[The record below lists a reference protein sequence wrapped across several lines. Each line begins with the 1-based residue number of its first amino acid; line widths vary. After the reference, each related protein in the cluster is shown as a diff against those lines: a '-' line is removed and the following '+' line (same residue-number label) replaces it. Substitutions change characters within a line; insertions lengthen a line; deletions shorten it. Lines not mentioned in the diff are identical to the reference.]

1 MNIIFWGTPDYSVE
15 SLKILIASHHRIS
28 AVITQP
34 DKKRSRGSKLIASPI
49 KKIANDHNIPVF
61 TPDKIKNNHSFIE
74 TLKSFNSDIFIVIA
88 YGKILSSEILS
99 IPKYGCWNAHAS
111 LLPRWRGA
119 APIHWTLLKG
129 DTFTGVGIIKMDE
142 GLDTG
147 DLLVEEK
154 VRIHENDNL
163 YTLTQKL
170 SILSSNLIYKS
181 LEIIEKEQTAVKL
194 KLIPQKLKDIE
205 IKYARMINKEDYR
218 LDFNDC
224 AENILRKV
232 KGLFPRSFIVHKG
245 KILKI
250 LNVRLLSETELKKT
264 YKSYDKKNNDYI
276 GKVLEIFKNEG
287 IVIGTKTE
295 PILIKEIKLE
305 GKNIANKNQL
315 IQQLNLKIGE
325 KI

>member
-1 MNIIFWGTPDYSVE
+1 VNIIFWGTPDYSVE
-15 SLKILIASHHRIS
+15 SLKILIASHHKIS

-74 TLKSFNSDIFIVIA
+74 TLKSFNSDIFVVIA

-147 DLLVEEK
+147 DLLLEEK
-154 VRIHENDNL
+154 VRIMEHDNL
-163 YTLTQKL
+163 HTLSQKL
-170 SILSSNLIYKS
+170 SILSAKLIYKS
-181 LEIIEKEQTAVKL
+181 LEIIEEEPNAIKPKL
-194 KLIPQKLKDIE
+194 SPQKSKDQE
-205 IKYARMINKEDYR
+205 IKYARMINKQDYK
-218 LDFNDC
+218 LDFNDS
-224 AENILRKV
+224 ADNIVRKV
-232 KGLFPRSFIVHKG
+232 KGLFPRSFIIHNR

-250 LNVRLLSETELKKT
+250 LNVRLLSETEMKKT
-264 YKSYDKKNNDYI
+264 DKNYEKQNINYI

-287 IVIGTKTE
+287 VVIATKTE
-295 PILIKEIKLE
+295 PILIEEIKLE
-305 GKNIANKNQL
+305 GKNISKGNQL
-315 IQQLNLKIGE
+315 IQQLNLKKGE
-325 KI
+325 RI

>member
-15 SLKILIASHHRIS
+15 SLKILIDSHHKIS

-34 DKKRSRGSKLIASPI
+34 DKKRSRGSKLIPSPI
-49 KKIANDHNIPVF
+49 KKIALDHHIPVF
-61 TPDKIKNNHSFIE
+61 TPNKIKNNNGLIE
-74 TLKSFNSDIFIVIA
+74 ILKSFNIDVFVVIA

-99 IPKYGCWNAHAS
+99 IPRYGCWNAHAS

-119 APIHWTLLKG
+119 APINWALLKG

-147 DLLVEEK
+147 DLLLEEK
-154 VRIHENDNL
+154 IQIKENDNFH
-163 YTLTQKL
+163 TLSQKL

-181 LEIIEKEQTAVKL
+181 LEIIEEEPKTVNSKL
-194 KLIPQKLKDIE
+194 SSQKLKDLE
-205 IKYARMINKEDYR
+205 VKYARMINKEDYK
-218 LDFNDC
+218 LDLNDY
-224 AENILRKV
+224 AENIIRKV
-232 KGLFPRSFIVHKG
+232 KGLFPRSYIIHNG

-250 LNVRLLSETELKKT
+250 LNVRLLSETEIKKT
-264 YKSYDKKNNDYI
+264 YKSYVKENINST

-287 IVIGTKTE
+287 VVISTKSK
-295 PILIKEIKLE
+295 PILIKEVKLE
-305 GKNIANKNQL
+305 GKNISKENQL
-315 IQQLNLKIGE
+315 IQQLNLNKGE

>member
-15 SLKILIASHHRIS
+15 SLKILIDSHHKIS

-147 DLLVEEK
+147 DLLLEEK
-154 VRIHENDNL
+154 VRIMEHDNL
-163 YTLTQKL
+163 HRLSQKL
-170 SILSSNLIYKS
+170 SILSAKLIYKS
-181 LEIIEKEQTAVKL
+181 LEIIEEEPNAIKSKL
-194 KLIPQKLKDIE
+194 SPQKSKDQE
-205 IKYARMINKEDYR
+205 IKYARMINKQDYK
-218 LDFNDC
+218 LDFNDS
-224 AENILRKV
+224 ADNIVRKV
-232 KGLFPRSFIVHKG
+232 KGLFPRSFIIHNR

-250 LNVRLLSETELKKT
+250 LNVRLLSETEMKKT
-264 YKSYDKKNNDYI
+264 DKNYEKQNINYI

-287 IVIGTKTE
+287 VVIATKTE
-295 PILIKEIKLE
+295 PILIEEIKLE
-305 GKNIANKNQL
+305 GKNISKGNQL
-315 IQQLNLKIGE
+315 IQQLNLKKGE
-325 KI
+325 RI

>member
-15 SLKILIASHHRIS
+15 SLKILIDSDYKIS

-49 KKIANDHNIPVF
+49 KKIALDHDIPVF
-61 TPDKIKNNHSFIE
+61 TPNKINNNKSFIE
-74 TLKSFNSDIFIVIA
+74 TLKSFNSDVFVVIA

-119 APIHWTLLKG
+119 APIHWALLKG
-129 DTFTGVGIIKMDE
+129 DSHTGVGIIKMDE

-147 DLLVEEK
+147 DLLLEEK
-154 VRIHENDNL
+154 VLIKESDNL
-163 YTLTQKL
+163 YSLSQKL
-170 SILSSNLIYKS
+170 SMLSSNLILKS
-181 LEIIEKEQTAVKL
+181 LETIEKEPKNIKSKL
-194 KLIPQKLKDIE
+194 SPQKSKDLE
-205 IKYARMINKEDYR
+205 VRYARMINKEDYK

-224 AENILRKV
+224 AENIIRKV
-232 KGLFPRSFIVHKG
+232 KGLFPRSFIIHKG

-250 LNVRLLSETELKKT
+250 LNVRLLSEKEIKT
-264 YKSYDKKNNDYI
+264 TDKNHTKGNVTYI

-287 IVIGTKTE
+287 VAIGTKTK
-295 PILIKEIKLE
+295 PILIKEIKIE
-305 GKNIANKNQL
+305 GKNISEKNQL
-315 IQQLNLKIGE
+315 IQQLNLKKGE
-325 KI
+325 NI